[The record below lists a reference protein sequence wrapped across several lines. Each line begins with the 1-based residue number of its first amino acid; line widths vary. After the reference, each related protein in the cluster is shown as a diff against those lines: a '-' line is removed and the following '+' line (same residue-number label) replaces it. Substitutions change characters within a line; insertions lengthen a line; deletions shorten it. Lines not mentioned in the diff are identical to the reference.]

1 MGQLTGKA
9 AYIKELIKVGTFL
22 PTVYMKDVQALI
34 PHKSIGRIK
43 NARTGIVQD
52 AEVLIALQTVAERE
66 RQRRMSAVKAELK
79 ALRG

>member
-1 MGQLTGKA
+1 MSQLTGKA
-9 AYIKELIKVGTFL
+9 AYINALEKCAAYL
-22 PTVYMKDVQALI
+22 PTQYTAQVRELL
-34 PHKSIGRIK
+34 PNKSFNRIK

-52 AEVLIALQTVAERE
+52 AEVLAALQTVAERE